1 MGKLKPETPI
11 NLMVKT
17 SFPVDFPLNQSIDH
31 RRDNI
36 HPTPKSS
43 SHPQASAGVKV
54 SAVRRI
60 AADAP
65 EGCHGVESKLGTC
78 IHYIYI
84 YTYDII
90 ILNVI

>member
-1 MGKLKPETPI
+1 MMGKLKPETPI
-11 NLMVKT
+11 NLMVKKT
-17 SFPVDFPLNQSIDH
+17 PFPVDFPLNQSIDH

-36 HPTPKSS
+36 HPAPKSS

-78 IHYIYI
+78 IHNIYI
-84 YTYDII
+84 HI
-90 ILNVI
+90 